1 VFRFAYLP
9 LFLTALSLSVPAG
22 AGTIY
27 SQQTDQL
34 SNVQPACPPECSVP
48 DFQIASAPIVKSNG
62 SGLFGP
68 LDPASLATPL
78 PSTWVMMLAALAM
91 GFAAYRLFSVPD

>member
-1 VFRFAYLP
+1 MFRFAYLL
-9 LFLTALSLSVPAG
+9 LFLTALSVSVPAG

-27 SQQTDQL
+27 THPTDQL

-48 DFQIASAPIVKSNG
+48 DFQITSAPNVKLNG

>member
-1 VFRFAYLP
+1 MFRFAYLT
-9 LFLTALSLSVPAG
+9 LFLTALSLSVPAD

-27 SQQTDQL
+27 SQQTNQV
-34 SNVQPACPPECSVP
+34 SNVQPACPPECNVP
-48 DFQIASAPIVKSNG
+48 DFQIASAPIVNLNG

-68 LDPASLATPL
+68 LYPASLATPL

>member
-1 VFRFAYLP
+1 MVRFHLL
-9 LFLTALSLSVPAG
+9 LFLTALTLSVPAG

-27 SQQTDQL
+27 SHPTHQL

-48 DFQIASAPIVKSNG
+48 DFQIASAPIVNLNG

-68 LDPASLATPL
+68 LDPATFATPL
-78 PSTWVMMLAALAM
+78 PATWVMMLGALVMA
-91 GFAAYRLFSVPD
+91 FAAYRLFSVPD